1 MPIFRSPDPPFIG
14 GARPWVEDRRWAKGE
29 AAAPAGFKGA
39 WAARQSKLIGASMYP
54 RNAASPQR
62 IAIGP
67 VVQISDGAVQ
77 TSGVAV
83 TMRGQ
88 GGAEAA
94 ATNAPVYST
103 AGTVLITPTQAET
116 NFASFLVE
124 ASKAGCIPA
133 TVTVVTSASGVAGY
147 AGLDWATINAATT
160 AQGLT
165 GTTIAASQV
174 VASVT
179 GAVGSVTA
187 GVNATQIDGSAPAA
201 VNLKAHALRAV
212 SVTFAAGGTTTA
224 AVLDLVDGAAA
235 SATNDV
241 YNGRVLIF
249 SAPAGLKD
257 QATSITAYVGAT
269 KTATI
274 VGVTAAVVATAA
286 AVMV

>member
-1 MPIFRSPDPPFIG
+1 
-14 GARPWVEDRRWAKGE
+14 
-29 AAAPAGFKGA
+29 
-39 WAARQSKLIGASMYP
+39 MYP

-67 VVQISDGAVQ
+67 VVLISDGTVQ
-77 TSGVAV
+77 TATVSVKV
-83 TMRGQ
+83 MPQ
-88 GGAEAA
+88 GAA
-94 ATNAPVYST
+94 AS
-103 AGTVLITPTQAET
+103 AGLGTIAYEEGIVHYVPTQAET
-116 NFASFLVE
+116 NYASLMLIAYK
-124 ASKAGCIPA
+124 ASCIPA

-147 AGLDWATINAATT
+147 AGLDWATINAPTT

-269 KTATI
+269 KTAT
-274 VGVTAAVVATAA
+274 VVAVTAAVGATAA